1 LIVFNISWAISWGF
15 FLVLWEIGKARVRA
29 KSAEI
34 FDGNSH
40 CKKESFQATL

>member
-1 LIVFNISWAISWGF
+1 
-15 FLVLWEIGKARVRA
+15 VRA